1 MNRDLLLIFARNPA
15 LGKVK
20 TRLAKSIGDE
30 NALQIY
36 QHLLK
41 HTVSVTKGLKAD
53 KRVCYSENTVEND
66 IWSNEIF
73 QKTVQS
79 GNDLGRRMQH
89 AFQTAFE
96 EGYQKVVI
104 IGTDLL
110 ELKQTHIEEAFRKLD
125 SCDCV
130 FGPADDGGYYLMGM
144 SEIKPQLF
152 MHKKW
157 GTNTVLE
164 DSLKDLFGEKVC
176 LLETLNDI
184 DVVED
189 IIGVEVFKKY
199 LK

>member
-1 MNRDLLLIFARNPA
+1 MNRYLLLIFARNPI

-30 NALQIY
+30 NALEIY
-36 QHLLK
+36 QQLLK
-41 HTVSVTKGLKAD
+41 HTVSVTKNLPVD
-53 KRVCYSENTVEND
+53 KRVCYSESLVEND
-66 IWSNEIF
+66 IWPDTVF
-73 QKTVQS
+73 QKQLQK
-79 GNDLGRRMQH
+79 GDDLGLRMQH
-89 AFQTAFE
+89 AFHTAFE

-110 ELKQTHIEEAFRKLD
+110 ELQQAHLEKAFQKLD
-125 SCDCV
+125 TCDFV

-144 SEIKPQLF
+144 CALKPPLF
-152 MHKKW
+152 VHKKW
-157 GTNTVLE
+157 GTNSVLE
-164 DSLKDLFGEKVC
+164 DSMKDLFGEKIC

-189 IIGVEVFKKY
+189 IIEIEAFKKY

>member
-1 MNRDLLLIFARNPA
+1 MNRDLLLIFARNPV

-20 TRLAKSIGDE
+20 TRLAKSIGDQ
-30 NALQIY
+30 NALEIY

-41 HTVSVTKGLKAD
+41 HTVSVTQGLQVD
-53 KRVCYSENTVEND
+53 KRVCYSERLIEND
-66 IWSNEIF
+66 GWPNTFF
-73 QKTVQS
+73 QKRVQN
-79 GNDLGRRMQH
+79 GNDLGQRMQH

-125 SCDCV
+125 TSDFV
-130 FGPADDGGYYLMGM
+130 FGPAEDGGYYLMGM
-144 SEIKPQLF
+144 CNFNPQLF
-152 MHKKW
+152 VYKKW
-157 GTNTVLE
+157 GTKTVLE
-164 DSLKDLFGEKVC
+164 DSLKDLIGKKVGF
-176 LLETLNDI
+176 LETLNDI

-189 IIGVEVFKKY
+189 ITEIAIFKKY

>member
-1 MNRDLLLIFARNPA
+1 MNRDLLLIFARNPV

-30 NALQIY
+30 NALEIY

-53 KRVCYSENTVEND
+53 KRVCYSEKLVDDD
-66 IWSNEIF
+66 IWPNEIF
-73 QKTVQS
+73 LKTVQS
-79 GNDLGRRMQH
+79 GNDLGQRMQH

-96 EGYQKVVI
+96 EGYQRVVV

-125 SCDCV
+125 NCDFV
-130 FGPADDGGYYLMGM
+130 FGPADDGGYYLLGM
-144 SEIKPQLF
+144 REIIPKLF
-152 MHKKW
+152 TQKKW
-157 GTNTVLE
+157 GTNSVLE

-189 IIGVEVFKKY
+189 IVGIEIFKKY

>member
-1 MNRDLLLIFARNPA
+1 MNRDLLLIFARNPV

-30 NALQIY
+30 NALDIY
-36 QHLLK
+36 QLLLK
-41 HTVSVTKGLKAD
+41 HTVAVTKNLKVD
-53 KRVCYSENTVEND
+53 KRICYSENPVDDD
-66 IWSNEIF
+66 IWSAKIY
-73 QKTVQS
+73 QKTAQS
-79 GNDLGRRMQH
+79 GNDLGQRMQH

-96 EGYQKVVI
+96 EGYQRVVV

-125 SCDCV
+125 NCDFV
-130 FGPADDGGYYLMGM
+130 FGPAVDGGYYLLGM
-144 SEIKPQLF
+144 CELKPQLF
-152 MHKKW
+152 AQKKW
-157 GTNTVLE
+157 GTNSVLE
-164 DSLKDLFGEKVC
+164 DSLKDLYGEKVC

-189 IIGVEVFKKY
+189 IVEIEIFKKY

>member
-1 MNRDLLLIFARNPA
+1 MNRDLLLIFARNPV

-20 TRLAKSIGDE
+20 TRLAKSIGDQ
-30 NALQIY
+30 NALEIY

-41 HTVSVTKGLKAD
+41 HTVSVTQGLQVD
-53 KRVCYSENTVEND
+53 KRVCYSESLIEND
-66 IWSNEIF
+66 IWSDAVF
-73 QKTVQS
+73 QKRVQN
-79 GNDLGRRMQH
+79 GNDLGQRMQY

-110 ELKQTHIEEAFRKLD
+110 ELKQTHIEEAFCKLD
-125 SCDCV
+125 TSDFV

-144 SEIKPQLF
+144 CTLKPQLF
-152 MHKKW
+152 VHKKW

-164 DSLKDLFGEKVC
+164 DSINDLLDKKVY
-176 LLETLNDI
+176 LLQTLNDI

-189 IIGVEVFKKY
+189 ITEIAIFKKY

>member
-30 NALQIY
+30 NALEIY
-36 QHLLK
+36 RQLLQ

-53 KRVCYSENTVEND
+53 KRVCYSESLVEND
-66 IWSNEIF
+66 IWPDAAF
-73 QKTVQS
+73 QKRVQK
-79 GNDLGRRMQH
+79 GDDLGQRMQH

-96 EGYQKVVI
+96 EGYQKVAI

-110 ELKQTHIEEAFRKLD
+110 ELKQAHIEEAFRKLD
-125 SCDCV
+125 THDFV
-130 FGPADDGGYYLMGM
+130 FGPADDGGYYLMAM
-144 SEIKPQLF
+144 CELKPQLF
-152 MHKKW
+152 AHKKW
-157 GTNTVLE
+157 GTNAVLE
-164 DSLKDLFGEKVC
+164 DSLKDLFGEKVY

-189 IIGVEVFKKY
+189 IAGIEAFKKY